1 MLNPGRNTDQLTFY
15 QIYDE
20 ERNNARKIRYV
31 TVCLAPMRVTCNE
44 DDFSENS
51 RCILEGWLTYID
63 LKHAI
68 PLLTVHET
76 AVTGMSTSGLRKP

>member
-1 MLNPGRNTDQLTFY
+1 
-15 QIYDE
+15 
-20 ERNNARKIRYV
+20 
-31 TVCLAPMRVTCNE
+31 MRVTCNE

-68 PLLTVHET
+68 PF
-76 AVTGMSTSGLRKP
+76 AQCSRFGMAGMWTSGLLKPSQYAVTVERVQSSWNVMAHGDAR

>member
-1 MLNPGRNTDQLTFY
+1 MT
-15 QIYDE
+15 E
-20 ERNNARKIRYV
+20 
-31 TVCLAPMRVTCNE
+31 CLAPMRVTCNE

-68 PLLTVHET
+68 PFADCSRFSMAGMPDVRS
-76 AVTGMSTSGLRKP
+76 AVTFIIRGDC

>member
-1 MLNPGRNTDQLTFY
+1 M
-15 QIYDE
+15 
-20 ERNNARKIRYV
+20 RYMSE
-31 TVCLAPMRVTCNE
+31 CLAPMRVICNE

-68 PLLTVHET
+68 SLLTAHET
-76 AVTGMSTSGLRKP
+76 AVTGIQTLGLQNTVTYGDCVDSVY